1 MPLPQ
6 EKAALAHIAA
16 HSRLP
21 EAWLRYLAAF
31 PRTES
36 NPLSPPWDDGPGAW
50 SADAQRSEHCVS
62 AHAIPV
68 SHHAAQSHVRQQAAL
83 PLEQSIAAAED
94 RASSAPTSTYMGAAS
109 APAPT
114 APYEMPLAPFFVPLS
129 PTARQ
134 HAAHAA
140 AAPAPATP
148 AVATTNNID
157 LAPVGSA
164 AVTPVAAPLAVPRLT
179 SRPPA
184 TPAPVVA
191 PASASAQVAAP
202 VSTQKTAAEIS
213 SEQAQ
218 LHAIAEHSQL
228 PVEQLQQLSAF
239 PRPPDDPLSPP
250 WDDAPQQQPAP
261 PVKPAAR
268 RAAYVPVRARSTGR
282 MTPLEATLQVQAA
295 VEALQTGVVS
305 RTHDAYD
312 SKASAEDSF
321 SSSSS
326 SSSSAVG
333 YDAAP
338 VAPYG
343 AASTSHISTAA
354 NTGTT
359 RRSTSTLRSRKDHA
373 SNVVVTE
380 TGERLVVSPLKK
392 RNQQVELVSAAEAQ
406 QIVSYGK
413 VTPEG
418 LVRAGKAKIIS
429 LLERVKT
436 CVQPDFVISKQE
448 HLRYQEQFT
457 VSNNRGLELKIG
469 VYYNKNKLITSVRAN
484 HQYQAF
490 APYLQR
496 LCAEL
501 IGSPL
506 DLAVST
512 TRGRKR
518 R

>member
-16 HSRLP
+16 HSRIP
-21 EAWLRYLAAF
+21 EAWLHYLAAF
-31 PRTES
+31 PRPES
-36 NPLSPPWDDGPGAW
+36 DPLSPPWDKGPEAW
-50 SADAQRSEHCVS
+50 SAAAQRSEHRVS
-62 AHAIPV
+62 ANAVPT
-68 SHHAAQSHVRQQAAL
+68 SPQAAQGHIGQQASL
-83 PLEQSIAAAED
+83 PLEQSIAAAEE
-94 RASSAPTSTYMGAAS
+94 RAASAPPKAPMGSAS

-114 APYEMPLAPFFVPLS
+114 APYEMPLAPFFVPVS
-129 PTARQ
+129 PASSQ
-134 HAAHAA
+134 HAAHTAT
-140 AAPAPATP
+140 PAPATP
-148 AVATTNNID
+148 VANNTSNNIE
-157 LAPVGSA
+157 LAPVSNAVVPPLA
-164 AVTPVAAPLAVPRLT
+164 AQRPVAGT
-179 SRPPA
+179 
-184 TPAPVVA
+184 
-191 PASASAQVAAP
+191 
-202 VSTQKTAAEIS
+202 S

-228 PVEQLQQLSAF
+228 PAEQLQQLSAF
-239 PRPPDDPLSPP
+239 SRSPADPLSPP
-250 WDDAPQQQPAP
+250 WDDAPQQPAS
-261 PVKPAAR
+261 PVKPAVE
-268 RAAYVPVRARSTGR
+268 RAAYVPLRARSTGR
-282 MTPLEATLQVQAA
+282 MTPLEATLQVQSA

-305 RTHDAYD
+305 RPYDAH
-312 SKASAEDSF
+312 SIKADAGA
-321 SSSSS
+321 
-326 SSSSAVG
+326 SSAANAVS
-333 YDAAP
+333 DAAP
-338 VAPYG
+338 SAPYG
-343 AASTSHISTAA
+343 AAPTNHSSTAA

-359 RRSTSTLRSRKDHA
+359 RRSTSTRRSRKDPT

-406 QIVSYGK
+406 QIVSHGK

-429 LLERVKT
+429 LLERVKA
-436 CVQPDFVISKQE
+436 CVQPDFVIRQNE
-448 HLRYQEQFT
+448 HLRYQEQFM
-457 VSNNRGLELKIG
+457 VSNNRGLELKVG

-501 IGSPL
+501 IGTPL
-506 DLAVST
+506 ELTVST

>member
-6 EKAALAHIAA
+6 EKAALDHIAA

-31 PRTES
+31 PHPES
-36 NPLSPPWDDGPGAW
+36 DPLSPPWDEGPEAW
-50 SADAQRSEHCVS
+50 NAATQRSEHCVS
-62 AHAIPV
+62 ANAVPT
-68 SHHAAQSHVRQQAAL
+68 SHPAAQRHIGQQASL
-83 PLEQSIAAAED
+83 PLEQSIAAAEE
-94 RASSAPTSTYMGAAS
+94 RAAS
-109 APAPT
+109 APTTAPMVSASASAPR
-114 APYEMPLAPFFVPLS
+114 APYEMPLAPFFVPVS
-129 PTARQ
+129 PASSQ
-134 HAAHAA
+134 HAAHN
-140 AAPAPATP
+140 AAPAPANH
-148 AVATTNNID
+148 AAATTSNNTG
-157 LAPVGSA
+157 LAPVGKE
-164 AVTPVAAPLAVPRLT
+164 AVPPLAAQQAVPQRT
-179 SRPPA
+179 SISP
-184 TPAPVVA
+184 TSPVPVTA
-191 PASASAQVAAP
+191 PASAQRPVAG
-202 VSTQKTAAEIS
+202 TS

-218 LHAIAEHSQL
+218 LHALAEHSQL
-228 PVEQLQQLSAF
+228 PTEQLQQLSAF
-239 PRPPDDPLSPP
+239 PRSPADPLSPP
-250 WDDAPQQQPAP
+250 WDDAPQQPAS
-261 PVKPAAR
+261 PVKPAVE
-268 RAAYVPVRARSTGR
+268 RAAYVPLRARSTGR

-305 RTHDAYD
+305 RPHDAH
-312 SKASAEDSF
+312 SIKADAGA
-321 SSSSS
+321 
-326 SSSSAVG
+326 SSAANAVS
-333 YDAAP
+333 DAAP
-338 VAPYG
+338 SAPYG
-343 AASTSHISTAA
+343 AAPTNHSSTAA

-359 RRSTSTLRSRKDHA
+359 RRSTSTRRSRKDPT

-406 QIVSYGK
+406 QIVSHGK

-429 LLERVKT
+429 LLERVKA
-436 CVQPDFVISKQE
+436 CVQPDFVIRQNE
-448 HLRYQEQFT
+448 HLRYQEQFM
-457 VSNNRGLELKIG
+457 VSNNRGLELKVG

-501 IGSPL
+501 IGTPL
-506 DLAVST
+506 ELTVST